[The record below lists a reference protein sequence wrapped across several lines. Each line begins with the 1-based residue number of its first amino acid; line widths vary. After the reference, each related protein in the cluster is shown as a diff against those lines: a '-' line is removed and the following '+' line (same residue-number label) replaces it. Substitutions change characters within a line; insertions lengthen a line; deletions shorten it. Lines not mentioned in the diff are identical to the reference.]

1 LTSAS
6 SPPPTSEQRSDRED
20 HVRPASPQAPRAPG
34 DPDLGTAAAQA
45 AGLPGPIERVPWSE
59 LGPGF
64 IETWGRPRG
73 KNEPE
78 HVQVLGPSGSGKGIF
93 LRDILLERAR
103 RRESHMVFIATKPA
117 DKTTLS
123 MGWPV
128 VEDYRGV
135 LQYPQVIYWPRTN
148 RIGQARKEYL
158 REKVMDLLARLWQPD
173 SNTVV
178 IWDELARAEKLGPDV
193 KETAEMYFTEGRAL
207 GITNVYGKQRT
218 QGVGRDATGNTDWK
232 ITFRM
237 SDLADSERTAELYG
251 PKKIFVPVI
260 QSLDRERFE
269 FLIQHKLDLQTYISW
284 IDKPVKPPARQTGY
298 RK

>member
-1 LTSAS
+1 M
-6 SPPPTSEQRSDRED
+6 
-20 HVRPASPQAPRAPG
+20 
-34 DPDLGTAAAQA
+34 
-45 AGLPGPIERVPWSE
+45 PWSE
-59 LGPGF
+59 LGPTF
-64 IETWGRPRG
+64 IEEWGRPRG

-78 HVQVLGPSGSGKGIF
+78 HVQILGPSGSGKGVF

-103 RRESHMVFIATKPA
+103 RRQSHIVFIATKPA
-117 DKTTLS
+117 DKTTTS

-128 VEDYRGV
+128 VDDYRGV
-135 LQYPQVIYWPRTN
+135 LQYPQVIYWPHTN
-148 RIGQARKEYL
+148 KIGQARKDYL
-158 REKVMDLLARLWQPD
+158 REKVMDLLARMWHPD

-178 IWDELARAEKLGPDV
+178 VWDELARAEKLGPDV

-237 SDLADSERTAELYG
+237 SDLADSERTAELFG
-251 PKKIFVPVI
+251 PKKTFVPVI

-284 IDKPVKPPARQTGY
+284 VDKPVKAPDRQTGY